1 MADTS
6 RESLE
11 MHRQNGGKI
20 EIALK
25 VPLESLD
32 DLSRAYTPG
41 VAAVCEAVRDDPG
54 SQRELTVAG
63 NAVAVVTDGSA
74 VLGLGDIG
82 PAAAMPVM
90 EGKCALFKKLAE
102 IDAWPLCLE
111 AREPDA
117 IVAAI
122 EAVAPGFSAVN
133 LEDISAPRCFE
144 IEDRLQDLGIPVMHD
159 DQHGT
164 AIVLLAGLINAARV
178 TNKDFSQLR
187 VVISGAGAAGRAIVR
202 LLRCIDQEACACSPV
217 GDVVVCDSKG
227 ALHRGRGDLGPIKQA
242 ILEYSNPDDKTGS
255 LKELMEAAD
264 VFVGVSRGGLL
275 EAADIRRMAQDA
287 IVFALA
293 NPEPEIMPEAARE
306 GGAAVV
312 ATGRSDFPNQVNNA
326 LAFPGI
332 FRGALD
338 ARASRIDD
346 RMKLAAAQAIA
357 DAIDAPEPGRILPP
371 VLEVGV
377 ARSVAK
383 AVAGASA
390 APRESS
396 AR

>member
-11 MHRQNGGKI
+11 LHRQNGGKI

-25 VPLESLD
+25 VPLESLA

-41 VAAVCEAVRDDPG
+41 VAAVCEAIRDD
-54 SQRELTVAG
+54 RCARRDLTVAG

-74 VLGLGDIG
+74 TLGLGDIG

-90 EGKCALFKKLAE
+90 EGKCALFKKLAA
-102 IDAWPLCLE
+102 IDAWPLCLD

-117 IVAAI
+117 IVGAI
-122 EAVAPGFSAVN
+122 EAVAPGFAAVN

-164 AIVLLAGLINAARV
+164 AIVLLAGLINATRV
-178 TNKDFSQLR
+178 TGKDFSQLR
-187 VVISGAGAAGRAIVR
+187 VVVSGAGAAGRAIVR

-227 ALHRGRGDLGPIKQA
+227 ALHRGRDDLGPIKQA
-242 ILEYSNPDDKTGS
+242 ILEYSNPGDKTGS

-275 EAADIRRMAQDA
+275 EAADIRRMARDP

-338 ARASRIDD
+338 ARACRIDD

-357 DAIDAPEPGRILPP
+357 DAIDAPEPDRILPP
-371 VLEVGV
+371 VLDARV

-383 AVAGASA
+383 AVREASA